1 MKRDR
6 ILGLVV
12 SCVVGTALV
21 TGLVVPATFA
31 RGTHAQLPADALARD
46 EADLAAAINVQ
57 RSTSGLAP
65 VATDYTLTDV
75 ARKYSQDEV
84 ARGFFSHRTPDGKSV
99 FDLLNAS
106 GFS

>member
-6 ILGLVV
+6 IWGLLVT
-12 SCVVGTALV
+12 CVLGTALI
-21 TGLVVPATFA
+21 TGVAGSRASA